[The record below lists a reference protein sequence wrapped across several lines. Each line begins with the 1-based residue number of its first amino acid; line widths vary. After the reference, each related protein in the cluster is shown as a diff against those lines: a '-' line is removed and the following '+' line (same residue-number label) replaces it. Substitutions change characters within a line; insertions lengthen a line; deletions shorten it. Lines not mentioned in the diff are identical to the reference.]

1 MNGRRLSL
9 LGVAALVIGGCGS
22 TDNNGGSGS
31 TGTNSG
37 SVTGTTGSSGSGTGG
52 TGSSGTTGSGTGGT
66 GSSGT
71 TGSGTGSFAGSS
83 GTISGTSGSATGTTG
98 TSGTGTGTTG
108 TSTGT
113 SGSSTGTSGTGTG
126 TTGTSG
132 TTTGTTGTSTG
143 TSGTST
149 GASGTTTPTG
159 DGGVGASGLPAPT
172 VTTPVAKPS
181 GAAGGL
187 SVLNWAGFK
196 AALSLN
202 FDDANSSQISN
213 YAALEALGVPY
224 TFFLWAS
231 KISQGPTSAWQKA
244 LADGHEMGNHTQ
256 DHYSTAAQ
264 ASQAEVDEADT
275 TIQSDLG
282 VKTYTFASPSGF
294 TTYIPFGSLHHFIV
308 RSASGGLVAA
318 NSSETS
324 SGGTPNWEQ
333 VPCFI
338 PAMGAPASSFETQI
352 DGARSNS
359 GWQVIL
365 VHGFIG
371 GTDGAYQ
378 PVNLSDYQTMVMY
391 AKTFPDL
398 WIGTMV
404 NVAAYWRAQSILKT
418 VTPTT
423 SGGVQT
429 YTWTLPANFPPGK
442 YLRVTVTG
450 GTVSQNGEALTWDTH
465 GYYEISLDAGSLTIQ

>member
-1 MNGRRLSL
+1 MNARRLSL

-22 TDNNGGSGS
+22 TDSNGGSGSS

-37 SVTGTTGSSGSGTGG
+37 SATGTTGSSGSGTGG
-52 TGSSGTTGSGTGGT
+52 TGSTGATGSGTGGTGSTGATGSGTGGT

-71 TGSGTGSFAGSS
+71 VSGASGSATGTTGTGTGTTGTSTGTSGTG
-83 GTISGTSGSATGTTG
+83 TGTTG

-108 TSTGT
+108 TSGGTTGSAGASGT
-113 SGSSTGTSGTGTG
+113 SS
-126 TTGTSG
+126 GTSG
-132 TTTGTTGTSTG
+132 TTTTI
-143 TSGTST
+143 
-149 GASGTTTPTG
+149 G
-159 DGGVGASGLPAPT
+159 DGGVSASGLPAPT
-172 VTTPVAKPS
+172 VTNPVAKPA
-181 GAAGGL
+181 GAVGGL

-213 YAALEALGVPY
+213 YTALEALGVPY

-244 LADGHEMGNHTQ
+244 VTDGHEMGNHTQ

-282 VKTYTFASPSGF
+282 VKTSTFASPSGF
-294 TTYIPFGSLHHFIV
+294 TTYIPFGSMHHFIV
-308 RSASGGLVAA
+308 RSASGGLVAP

-338 PAMGAPASSFETQI
+338 PAMGAPASSFESQI
-352 DGARSNS
+352 DGARSS
-359 GWQVIL
+359 GGWQVIL

-371 GTDGAYQ
+371 GTDSAYQ

-418 VTPTT
+418 VTATT
-423 SGGVQT
+423 AGGVQT
-429 YTWTLPANFPPGK
+429 YTWTMPANFPTGK

-450 GTVSQNGEALTWDTH
+450 GTVSQNGQPLTWDSH
-465 GYYEISLDAGSLTIQ
+465 GYYEISLDEGSLTIQ